1 MFYFDA
7 IILNDATFEE
17 EKAVGFADGNTYSE
31 AIKSIEDD
39 YGANNICVINH
50 LEKLYTEGD
59 GPTTTIDELRKFLSR
74 FGYKIINI
82 NEHLQ
87 SEYF

>member
-7 IILNDATFEE
+7 IILNDATFDEE
-17 EKAVGFADGNTYSE
+17 HAVGLANGNTYSE

-39 YGANNICVINH
+39 YGADNICKITH

-59 GPTTTIDELRKFLSR
+59 GPTTTIDELRKFLSQ
-74 FGYKIINI
+74 FGYKIVEPN
-82 NEHLQ
+82 
-87 SEYF
+87 SYDDRGF